1 MRIPQILLAGL
12 TGFCGGLI
20 GISVGVL
27 QIGDEGGISDEV
39 KTRKLLIVNDKD
51 EVVGWFMSGDA
62 KSGHVILRLGSE
74 SSEGK
79 HPNIQ
84 LSTIDTE
91 FAYGASITFAAS
103 EGPEIN
109 SHATMGA
116 NGSGAGVTLF
126 SRSDSTNHHVVNLK
140 AGVPDSGSILT
151 SETPAQ
157 QKAWPGIPK

>member
-1 MRIPQILLAGL
+1 MRIPQIFLVGL
-12 TGFCGGLI
+12 TGFCGGLV
-20 GISVGVL
+20 GINVDVFNVG
-27 QIGDEGGISDEV
+27 DRSGISDEV
-39 KTRKLLIVNDKD
+39 KTRKLLIVNEND

-62 KSGHVILRLGSE
+62 KSSHVILRLGSE

-79 HPNIQ
+79 HPHIQ

-109 SHATMGA
+109 SHATIGA

-126 SRSDSTNHHVVNLK
+126 SRSDSTNHHVVNLN
-140 AGVPDSGSILT
+140 AGEPDSGSILT
-151 SETPAQ
+151 SETPAE
-157 QKAWPGIPK
+157 QKSWPGIPK